1 MEKESICKRCKH
13 AIRCCDMILDD
24 NDDDYWFVCEL
35 SYVHEIELPVVLKSC
50 PYYEI
55 GEPQ

>member
-24 NDDDYWFVCEL
+24 NDDDYCLFVNYRM
-35 SYVHEIELPVVLKSC
+35 SMR
-50 PYYEI
+50 
-55 GEPQ
+55 